1 MSTLSTVNT
10 ITTGVVQYAPA
21 VIAGIQ
27 AAEATGTV
35 SGQSKQA
42 AVVSAVL
49 NGVEVG
55 SGALENSPNP
65 TVAGVASLVNLF
77 VSIFNALGIFKKSPA
92 APPVAPT
99 APVAPASGVTA

>member
-1 MSTLSTVNT
+1 MSTLATVNT
-10 ITTGVVQYAPA
+10 ITTGVVSYAPA

-27 AAEATGTV
+27 AAEATGTA

-55 SGALENSPNP
+55 SGALENSTNS
-65 TVAGVASLVNLF
+65 TVAGVAALVNLF
-77 VSIFNALGIFKKSPA
+77 VSIFNSLGIFKHATVTAPA
-92 APPVAPT
+92 AE
-99 APVAPASGVTA
+99 VTQ